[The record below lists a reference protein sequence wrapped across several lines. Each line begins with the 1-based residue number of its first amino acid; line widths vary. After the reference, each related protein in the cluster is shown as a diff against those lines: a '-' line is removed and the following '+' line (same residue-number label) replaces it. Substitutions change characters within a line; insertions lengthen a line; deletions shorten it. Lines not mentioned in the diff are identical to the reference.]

1 MNANTYMVEKIARA
15 LGPLRDTVV
24 FVGGAT
30 VSFYV
35 ADNYAYDVRPTKD
48 VDLVL
53 EILSYGELE
62 VIRENLTQL
71 GFYQTIQDDVPC
83 RFVFEE
89 IRVYVMST
97 KSVGW
102 APANPW
108 FELGYQHAISHE
120 IDGMAIK
127 ILTLPFFLATK
138 LTAFQSRSTDPR
150 TSHDLEDLTF
160 LLDIHPAW
168 EIEMQASPPSLR
180 TFLKEQFQRMMRDD
194 RVLEAIEGN
203 MPPHKQAAQLA
214 LLLKRMRGFIEQE

>member
-53 EILSYGELE
+53 KILSYGELE
-62 VIRENLTQL
+62 VIREKLTQL

-89 IRVYVMST
+89 IR
-97 KSVGW
+97 
-102 APANPW
+102 ANPW

-138 LTAFQSRSTDPR
+138 LTAFQSCSTDPR

-180 TFLKEQFQRMMRDD
+180 TFLKEQFQQMMRDD